1 MKRLAYLI
9 FVFLFTN
16 PLLISKTSTHSGGAE
31 SSSQEDVPPIV
42 AHMRQVNQNL
52 RQLRRQLTADKQDE
66 NLKLIREIRK
76 HLEKAREEEPLK
88 TPELPAQERDSFL
101 KGYQVLIGKVLSK
114 IDRLEASVSDG
125 NLEQA
130 EALLADL
137 NNMKK
142 EGHQKY
148 QKEE

>member
-1 MKRLAYLI
+1 MKRLSYLTLI
-9 FVFLFTN
+9 LLFTN
-16 PLLISKTSTHSGGAE
+16 SLLISTTSAHSREAE
-31 SSSQEDVPPIV
+31 SLSQEDVPPIV
-42 AHMRQVNQNL
+42 AQMRQVNQNL
-52 RQLRRQLTADKQDE
+52 RQLRRQLTAEKKNE

-76 HLEKAREEEPLK
+76 HIEKAREEEPLK
-88 TPELPAQERDSFL
+88 TPELPAQERGAFL
-101 KGYQVLIGKVLSK
+101 KGYQVLIDQVLK
-114 IDRLEASVSDG
+114 TLDKLEASVSDG

-130 EALLADL
+130 EALLAEL